1 MEEIK
6 VGIEKKTCMNRILVV
21 DDNIDIRLLLKKR
34 LETEGY
40 EVFTAENGLEATESI
55 KSNLPCVVILDL
67 MMPVMDG
74 WQFLEWKKQQKEL
87 EDLPVVV
94 VSAVSNNTQPPDGV
108 AGFLK
113 KPVSLSSMID
123 YIQTYC

>member
-1 MEEIK
+1 M
-6 VGIEKKTCMNRILVV
+6 GTEKNKTCMNRILVV

-40 EVFTAENGLEATESI
+40 EVVTAENGLEATETI
-55 KSNLPCVVILDL
+55 QKNMPCVVILDL
-67 MMPVMDG
+67 MMPIMDG
-74 WQFLEWKKQQKEL
+74 WQFLEWKKTQPKEL
-87 EDLPVVV
+87 ADLPVVV
-94 VSAVSNNTQPPDGV
+94 VSAVSNNVKAPEGV